1 MDRFVGT
8 SNGITDERLAEIV
21 SRIVTALSP
30 RAIYLFG
37 SQLSGLA
44 HRDSDI
50 DIMVVLE
57 DLPPAGDDFKR
68 GYAARR
74 GLGLPVEL
82 HFASRGR
89 FERFA
94 EVVGSLSRE
103 IHRKGVLL
111 YAAET

>member
-1 MDRFVGT
+1 MTPSSETLNCFPD
-8 SNGITDERLAEIV
+8 DRLAGIV
-21 SRIVTALSP
+21 SRLVTALSP

-44 HRDSDI
+44 HRDSDV
-50 DIMVVLE
+50 DIMVLME
-57 DLPPAGDDFKR
+57 DVMPGVELHKR
-68 GYAARR
+68 GYACLR

-82 HFASRGR
+82 HFSSRER